1 MNFEQVEL
9 QLVKNESY
17 VPSPMIMRTIHL
29 PKALRKHCG
38 GLKTIDVRASN
49 FAQIVRALHV
59 MFGAKVKELLI
70 NNSWYIRFGSTKSDY
85 INQED
90 VHNLANYK
98 DIYMYFAT
106 TGAGRAGQIVAGVI
120 LIVVGFVINV
130 FSYGSMIAVGNNL
143 ILAGAGMI
151 LSALLTPKA
160 QAVRAAPDE
169 NNSFLFNSPTNV
181 VEQGG
186 AVPLAY
192 GRSLIGSVVLT
203 VGIDTEQIQ
212 TYTSPVGSNSAPNS
226 AFEII
231 GL

>member
-9 QLVKNESY
+9 QLIKNDSY

-29 PKALRKHCG
+29 PKALRKYCNNN
-38 GLKTIDVRASN
+38 KSIDICASN
-49 FAQIVRALHV
+49 FAQVVRALQY
-59 MFGAKVKELLI
+59 MYGAKIKEKLV
-70 NNSWYIRFGSTKSDY
+70 NNAWFIRFGSTKSDY

-90 VHNLANYK
+90 VHNFADYK
-98 DIYMYFAT
+98 DIYLYFAT
-106 TGAGRAGQIVAGVI
+106 TGAGRVGQIILGVV
-120 LIVVGFVINV
+120 LIVVGAIA
-130 FSYGSMIAVGNNL
+130 SYFGQPWGANL
-143 ILAGAGMI
+143 IMMGAGMI
-151 LSALLTPKA
+151 LNVLFTPKA
-160 QAVRAAPDE
+160 QAARAAPDE
-169 NNSFLFNSPTNV
+169 NNSFLFDSPTNV

-212 TYTSPVGSNSAPNS
+212 TYTSPVGSNTAPNS
-226 AFEII
+226 AFDII